1 MGNFSRN
8 AIVLAGGLTLLCGLA
23 ACGSDTDSGVSTV
36 QLRSASAK
44 PVDGASPLSAYVDT
58 AEQRKKV
65 TTARASLVA
74 ACMQRLGFAEFKT
87 VESKEQGA
95 EFISGRRYLYIEPEQ
110 AARTGYA
117 EEADAADGKRRT
129 ADQARAVSMAERR
142 ALTGGDVT
150 LDSGQTPPQGGCTGE
165 ASRTLTTGASQPD
178 ELLVWR
184 LMAEAAAPARK
195 DAEVLRVVAD
205 WSTCMKQRG
214 FSYATPEDAWNDPRW
229 VRQAGP
235 AATDEERKAASADM
249 ECKDQSGYAVALSN
263 AQNANEQKLIEQH
276 ADALKALARNRG
288 ALLRNAEIVLQG
300 GQP

>member
-1 MGNFSRN
+1 M
-8 AIVLAGGLTLLCGLA
+8 
-23 ACGSDTDSGVSTV
+23 
-36 QLRSASAK
+36 
-44 PVDGASPLSAYVDT
+44 DGASPLSAYVDT

-65 TTARASLVA
+65 TTARAGLVA
-74 ACMQRLGFAEFKT
+74 ACMRRLGFADFKT

-95 EFISGRRYLYIEPEQ
+95 ELISGRRYLYIDPGQ

-117 EEADAADGKRRT
+117 EEVAAADGERRT

-150 LDSGQTPPQGGCTGE
+150 LSSGQTPPQGGCTAE
-165 ASRTLTTGASQPD
+165 ASRTLTTGVSQPD

-195 DAEVLRVVAD
+195 DAGVLRAVAD
-205 WSTCMKQRG
+205 WSACMKQRG
-214 FSYATPEDAWNDPRW
+214 FGYATPEDAWNDPRW
-229 VRQAGP
+229 ARRAGS
-235 AATDEERKAASADM
+235 AVTDEERKVATADM
-249 ECKDQSGYAVALSN
+249 ECKDQSGQAVALST

-276 ADALKALARNRG
+276 ADALKELARNRA

-300 GQP
+300 GRP